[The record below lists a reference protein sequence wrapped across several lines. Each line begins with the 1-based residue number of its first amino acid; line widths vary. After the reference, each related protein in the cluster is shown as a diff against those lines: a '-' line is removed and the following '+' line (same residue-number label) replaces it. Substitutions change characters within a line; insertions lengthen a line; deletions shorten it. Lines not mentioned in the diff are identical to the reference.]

1 MLALRDVAMRAALH
15 GTDNTSATD
24 QQQQQQQQQQ
34 QSLPGVRLRRV
45 VPVFL
50 GDSWTDTVATTS
62 IAAAF
67 RAVSAASADKPERK
81 VHQHDKQQQQQQPG
95 EYVSTPTE
103 MLRKI
108 AQQLPDVASAK
119 TMQAVDH
126 YFTSVLGL
134 AAPKHRTVRDVV
146 LELFDIDAVA
156 AFDDEDRMLNAT
168 GGARDKQQGV
178 QRLLLGRHA
187 DAIRKVAAV
196 AAKEAAWQASDK
208 GAGGKD
214 EDNDVLAWLSSKGV
228 LTPDIEG
235 AFASFAISTKQD
247 LAIMLEDGY
256 LTMQTLLQAGV
267 PMAPAAKLLRAL
279 KDWKS

>member
-1 MLALRDVAMRAALH
+1 M
-15 GTDNTSATD
+15 
-24 QQQQQQQQQQ
+24 
-34 QSLPGVRLRRV
+34 
-45 VPVFL
+45 PVFL

-134 AAPKHRTVRDVV
+134 AGPKHRTVRDVV

-208 GAGGKD
+208 VRLRVCAC
-214 EDNDVLAWLSSKGV
+214 ECVCACVCACVYLSVCICAWVCVSVSCVCVDNDAWTGPSLLPTPHASVCWLEAGCWRKG
-228 LTPDIEG
+228 
-235 AFASFAISTKQD
+235 
-247 LAIMLEDGY
+247 
-256 LTMQTLLQAGV
+256 
-267 PMAPAAKLLRAL
+267 
-279 KDWKS
+279 